1 MARPRTHL
9 VNDLLERLPP
19 GQVVPAADLLAGLGI
34 TRPTLGRLVAD
45 AGGAVVRLGRTRAT
59 AYAQRQDTPAGSEW
73 PLFRMREDGRLEEL
87 GQVVALR
94 GDTFYVQ
101 TQGDRPNLVRPP
113 EGDIMGC
120 FPGLPW
126 YLDDL
131 RPQGFLGRTFAH
143 RRGRE
148 LGLPE
153 DINRWQLG
161 DTLQALVRAGGTDV
175 GDLLLGGDAVAS
187 ALATMDTPP
196 DRVRSED
203 RQQRYPEWATAALE
217 GEDVGS
223 SPGGEQPKFTA
234 TVEHDGGRYAA
245 LVKFALPGAGEAAE
259 RWADLLACEHL
270 ALEVLREAGVSAAE
284 SSLIQTDSHTFLEVK
299 RFDRSPG
306 TLGRRGFVSLLALS
320 SAYVGDVTMDWGQA
334 GEQLRAQ
341 RWIHQETATA
351 LSRLHAFGQLIGNTD
366 MHQGNVG
373 FHLLD
378 RGALPLAPAYDMLP
392 MSLAPSRTGVLR
404 ATTPLPP
411 VAPRRAGQLDHLQWA
426 APLAVDFWERVA
438 ASGLLR
444 SKVLLEVAGQN
455 AARVRAMGNGFG

>member
-9 VNDLLERLPP
+9 VQDLLERLPP
-19 GQVVPAADLLAGLGI
+19 GQVVPAADLLDGLGV

-45 AGGAVVRLGRTRAT
+45 AGGRVVRLGRTRAT
-59 AYAQRQDTPAGSEW
+59 AYAQRQNAPAGSEW
-73 PLFRMREDGRLEEL
+73 PLFRMREDGSLEEL
-87 GQVVALR
+87 GQVLALS

-101 TQGDRPNLVRPP
+101 MEGDRPNLVRPP
-113 EGDIMGC
+113 EGDIMAY

-153 DINRWQLG
+153 DLNRWQLG
-161 DTLQALVRAGGTDV
+161 DTLQALVRAGGTEV
-175 GDLLLGGDAVAS
+175 GDLLLGGDVVAS
-187 ALATMDTPP
+187 ALATMDAPP
-196 DRVRSED
+196 DRVRRDE
-203 RQQRYPEWATAALE
+203 REQRYPEWATAALE

-234 TVEHDGGRYAA
+234 TVEHGGGRYAA

-259 RWADLLACEHL
+259 RWADLLVCEHL

-299 RFDRSPG
+299 RFDRSPD

-320 SAYVGDVTMDWGQA
+320 SAFVGDNAGWDEA
-334 GEQLRAQ
+334 GEQLLAL
-341 RWIHQETATA
+341 RWISQDTAIA
-351 LSRLHAFGQLIGNTD
+351 MARLHAFGRLIGNTD
-366 MHQGNVG
+366 MHQGNIG
-373 FHLLD
+373 FHLVD
-378 RGALPLAPAYDMLP
+378 HGPLPLAPTYDMLP

-404 ATTPLPP
+404 ATTPIAQ
-411 VAPRRAGQLDHLQWA
+411 VAPQRSGQLAHLQWA
-426 APLAVDFWERVA
+426 APLAVGFWGRVAGSGLMRSRVLADVAGENAERV
-438 ASGLLR
+438 R
-444 SKVLLEVAGQN
+444 E
-455 AARVRAMGNGFG
+455 MGRRFG